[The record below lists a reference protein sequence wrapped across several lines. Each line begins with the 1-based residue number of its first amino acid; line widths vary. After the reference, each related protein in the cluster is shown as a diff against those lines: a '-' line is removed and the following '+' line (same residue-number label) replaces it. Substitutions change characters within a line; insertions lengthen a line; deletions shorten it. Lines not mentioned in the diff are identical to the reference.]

1 MQQPTFLEY
10 LNTLKIKSYHGE
22 EATVLLKNIIA
33 YIRPTRRKDVS
44 GGNNK
49 FQDFIAILNSD
60 TILKQSFANLVATI
74 IIEHNVSD
82 MLTDSGLVTGA
93 TFAQQAKRIINEK
106 FIPAYQEPT
115 EITTA
120 IQKVFF
126 KKWDWQWIAAIPNES
141 LIPIINQINDAIKHQ
156 INDLNVELCN
166 AAKVTSY
173 RIASLGLEKE
183 ILIRA
188 NKKEELITPFTQQ
201 NVELINFFSSAAS
214 DKETALNELRITLI
228 KCTKS
233 LGELEKNSIETGTSI
248 NQTFLLR
255 RLSQNINRLKFIISF
270 LNKNKAIN
278 ANSIVHFIKD
288 GIYDLKTKNNLKNFA
303 SSNLNLLAFRIVDH
317 TKDTG
322 ENYITST
329 RSEYWKMFAAAC
341 GGGFIVSIMVMLKF
355 KIGTLHLPL
364 FWEGF
369 MYSANYA
376 LGFII
381 IQFLR
386 FTIATK
392 QPAMTAS
399 TLANS
404 LKGTSRKDFVQ
415 MAITVS
421 RVSRTQFVSILGNVL
436 MVIPFTLI
444 WLFLYEKVFN
454 SSFLSV
460 DAAHK
465 QLIANHP
472 KYSASILYAAIAGLF
487 LFLSGIVSGYVE
499 NRIVYAR
506 IGDRLPNQPI
516 LKKIIPKKWLPKL
529 VLFLQKRSGAI
540 FGNATLGILL
550 GMASF
555 FGKIFGLPIDIRH
568 ITFAAGNIA
577 MGIFGGG
584 TDNINLIIGCISC
597 IIIIGLL
604 NLFVSFSLAFYVAM
618 KARNLHLSD
627 YPELSKMV
635 FKHFIST
642 PREFFFPT
650 KRGKSA
656 FAEKQEDALFKN
668 DLGIE

>member
-1 MQQPTFLEY
+1 MP
-10 LNTLKIKSYHGE
+10 
-22 EATVLLKNIIA
+22 
-33 YIRPTRRKDVS
+33 
-44 GGNNK
+44 
-49 FQDFIAILNSD
+49 
-60 TILKQSFANLVATI
+60 I
-74 IIEHNVSD
+74 II
-82 MLTDSGLVTGA
+82 L
-93 TFAQQAKRIINEK
+93 
-106 FIPAYQEPT
+106 
-115 EITTA
+115 
-120 IQKVFF
+120 
-126 KKWDWQWIAAIPNES
+126 
-141 LIPIINQINDAIKHQ
+141 INDAIKYQ
-156 INDLNVELCN
+156 INDLKVELYN

-188 NKKEELITPFTQQ
+188 NKKEDLITPFTEQ
-201 NVELINFFSSAAS
+201 NVELIQFFKSTDEENEA
-214 DKETALNELRITLI
+214 TLNQLRVTLI
-228 KCTKS
+228 QCSKS
-233 LGELEKNSIETGTSI
+233 LAKLERNSFETGTSI

-255 RLSQNINRLKFIISF
+255 RLSENINRLKFIISF
-270 LNKNKAIN
+270 LNKNKPIN

-288 GIYDLKTKNNLKNFA
+288 GIYFLKTKNNLKNFA

-322 ENYITST
+322 ESYISST
-329 RSEYWKMFAAAC
+329 RTEYWKMFAAAC

-381 IQFLR
+381 IQFLS

-421 RVSRTQFVSILGNVL
+421 RVSRTQFISILGNVL

-444 WLFLYEKVFN
+444 WLFLYEKVFDT
-454 SSFLSV
+454 SFISV
-460 DAAHK
+460 EAAHK
-465 QLIANHP
+465 QLLANHP

-487 LFLSGIVSGYVE
+487 LFISGIVSGYVE
-499 NRIVYAR
+499 NRMVYAR
-506 IGDRLPNQPI
+506 IGDRLPNQPFI
-516 LKKIIPKKWLPKL
+516 KRIIPKKWLPKF
-529 VLFLQKRSGAI
+529 VGFLQKRSGAI

-577 MGIFGGG
+577 IGVFGEGIH
-584 TDNINLIIGCISC
+584 NLSLIIGCLFC

-635 FKHFIST
+635 FKHFITT

-650 KRGKSA
+650 KKGKSA
-656 FAEKQEDALFKN
+656 FAEKQEDALYKN

>member
-1 MQQPTFLEY
+1 MQKPSFINY
-10 LNTLKIKSYHGE
+10 LNTLKIKSYHKE
-22 EATVLLKNIIA
+22 EAILLLKNIIA
-33 YIRPTRRKDVS
+33 YIRPTNRKDTE
-44 GGNNK
+44 GATKK
-49 FQDFIAILNSD
+49 FNEFVLILEKD
-60 TILKQSFANLVATI
+60 VILKNCFANLVATI
-74 IIEHNVSD
+74 IIEHNISD

-93 TFAQQAKRIINEK
+93 TFAQQTKRIINEK
-106 FIPAYQEPT
+106 LIPAYQEPT

-120 IQKVFF
+120 IQQVFY
-126 KKWDWQWIAAIPNES
+126 KKWDWQWIAAIPNEILLP
-141 LIPIINQINDAIKHQ
+141 LINTINDAIKNQ
-156 INDLNVELCN
+156 INDLEIELCN

-201 NVELINFFSSAAS
+201 NVELIEFFKSTEEEN
-214 DKETALNELRITLI
+214 ETTLNQLRVTLI
-228 KCTKS
+228 QCSKS
-233 LGELEKNSIETGTSI
+233 LNKLEQNSVETGTSI

-270 LNKNKAIN
+270 LNKNKTIN

-288 GIYDLKTKNNLKNFA
+288 GIFYLKTKNNLRNFA
-303 SSNLNLLAFRIVDH
+303 SNNLNLLAFRIVDH

-322 ENYITST
+322 ESYISST
-329 RSEYWKMFAAAC
+329 RTEYWKMFAAAC

-381 IQFLR
+381 IQFLS

-421 RVSRTQFVSILGNVL
+421 RVSRTQFISILGNVL

-444 WLFLYEKVFN
+444 WLFLYEKIFD
-454 SSFLSV
+454 SSFLSIE
-460 DAAHK
+460 AAHK

-472 KYSASILYAAIAGLF
+472 KYSASILYAAFAGLF
-487 LFLSGIVSGYVE
+487 LFISGIVSGYVE
-499 NRIVYAR
+499 NRMVYAR
-506 IGDRLPNQPI
+506 IGDRLPNQAI
-516 LKKIIPKKWLPKL
+516 LKRIIPKKWLPKF
-529 VLFLQKRSGAI
+529 VGFLQKRSGAI

-568 ITFAAGNIA
+568 ITFAAGNVA

-584 TDNINLIIGCISC
+584 TDNLNLIIGCIFC

-604 NLFVSFSLAFYVAM
+604 NLFVSFSLAFYIAF

-635 FKHFIST
+635 FKHFITT

-656 FAEKQEDALFKN
+656 FADKQDNVLFNN
-668 DLGIE
+668 DLGIK